1 MLFHSIS
8 FGLGLGL
15 GLVLSACQSTIQ
27 DADWVLKN

>member
-8 FGLGLGL
+8 FGLGL

>member
-15 GLVLSACQSTIQ
+15 LLGACQSTVG
-27 DADWVLKN
+27 DADWMLKN